1 MITSPQTF
9 SPDDVAGHYDDLD
22 PYYRELWG
30 EHLHHGLWQTGAETP
45 EQAVVQLVDYL
56 AAALSLSPGERVC
69 DVGCGYGATARHLAS
84 QYQVRVT
91 GVTLSRA
98 QHAYALAQA
107 GSENVQ
113 VLVGDW
119 ETNSF
124 PDGSFDALIS
134 LECLSH
140 CRDKRRYFEQIARVL
155 RPGGKAAI
163 TAWLAAEEANGWQCR
178 HLLQPIC
185 REGRLAGL
193 ATRGDVLEIIAA
205 AGLVPLRVEDISR
218 QVRRTWSICAR
229 RLWWNLSTRPAY
241 WRFLLQRKS
250 SHSVFLLS
258 VYRILV
264 AYYVGA
270 MRYGLFVMEKP

>member
-1 MITSPQTF
+1 MITSPHTF

-30 EHLHHGLWQTGAETP
+30 EHLHHGLWRTGGETP
-45 EQAVVQLVDYL
+45 ERAVVQLIDHL
-56 AAALSLSPGERVC
+56 AEALALSPGDRVC
-69 DVGCGYGATARHLAS
+69 DVGCGYGATARHLAA
-84 QYQVRVT
+84 QYQVQVT

-98 QHAYALAQA
+98 QHAYAVAQG

-113 VLVGDW
+113 IRVENW

-124 PDGSFDALIS
+124 PDASFDALIS
-134 LECLSH
+134 LECLAH
-140 CRDKRRYFEQIARVL
+140 IRDRRCYFDQIARVL

-163 TAWLAAEEANGWQCR
+163 TDWLAHAQASPWQCR
-178 HLLQPIC
+178 HLLRPIC

-193 ATRGDVLEIIAA
+193 ATHDDTREAIAA
-205 AGLVPLRVEDISR
+205 AGLVLLRAEDISR
-218 QVRRTWSICAR
+218 RVRRTWRVCAR
-229 RLWWNLSTRPAY
+229 RLWWNLSTRPSY

-264 AYYVGA
+264 AYYLGA